1 MKLPHLN
8 MFRQRKRN
16 TVILLVGIAAGCLI
30 FLAWRDNVSPGTI
43 PLSRKRL
50 KTVTKLLNSVSLHST
65 ERAASSTVV
74 SDVYRGLNQTVR
86 QTGDKEVQRRSFIRR
101 DSSIK
106 PNWNRELYYN
116 VSSTPEQFLS
126 WRKDK
131 QPLCNDKITGYGH
144 EFLEVQ
150 DVIIDRKFC
159 SCNLQ
164 GGELIESVINQDEMA
179 EYYKFEMGC
188 FQVAGCNQRP
198 NYYFNG
204 ENHLT
209 KWMYSVATHDVTQAA
224 DRVVDDFTLAI
235 TRYEYANLFHTMTD
249 WYNAFLIMQF
259 FNHTSFNTNILI
271 VDAHPYGALDSVWNQ
286 LFNSTVR
293 LAGLPA
299 RTRFRNLV
307 WGIQGYNSLMKIY
320 VSPNPPLLE
329 QFRHFFLSTY
339 DINTQRSLD
348 CKRLN
353 ILFIWRHNYLA
364 HPRNPTGFVT
374 RKIHNEDQLIRYVKR
389 RHSESV
395 VTGIQID
402 AYSMKQQLQYVAD
415 ADILVGMHGAGLTH
429 AVFLQKRAALI
440 ELVPNYWSPLAEHFK
455 AICVWRGLIYKQWF
469 NSEPRN
475 EFPDQSTTIPP
486 EIMNTLIKNTIREL
500 CGH

>member
-1 MKLPHLN
+1 M
-8 MFRQRKRN
+8 
-16 TVILLVGIAAGCLI
+16 ILLVGIAAGCLI
-30 FLAWRDNVSPGTI
+30 FLAWRDNVPSGTKAVSQKRQKTI
-43 PLSRKRL
+43 SRP
-50 KTVTKLLNSVSLHST
+50 VDSVSLLSAEGTATST
-65 ERAASSTVV
+65 LAPS
-74 SDVYRGLNQTVR
+74 YRVKFNQTVELAGEK
-86 QTGDKEVQRRSFIRR
+86 QVQRHSFIRR

-106 PNWNRELYYN
+106 PKWNKELYYN

-131 QPLCNDKITGYGH
+131 QQLCNDKITGYGH
-144 EFLEVQ
+144 EFLEMK
-150 DVIIDRKFC
+150 DVIIDKQFC
-159 SCNLQ
+159 TCNLQ

-179 EYYKFEMGC
+179 EYYRFEMGC
-188 FQVAGCNQRP
+188 FQVACSQRP
-198 NYYFNG
+198 SYIFNG

-209 KWMYSVATHDVTQAA
+209 KWMYSIATHDVKQVA
-224 DRVVDDFTLAI
+224 DQVISDFTIAI

-259 FNHTSFNTNILI
+259 FNHSSFSTNILI

-299 RTRFRNLV
+299 RTHFKNLV
-307 WGIQGYNSLMKIY
+307 WGILGYNSLMKIY

-329 QFRHFFLSTY
+329 DFRDFFLSAY
-339 DINTQRSLD
+339 NINAQRLID

-364 HPRNPTGFVT
+364 HPRNPTGFVS
-374 RKIHNEDQLIRYVKR
+374 RKIHNEEQLVRYVKR

-395 VTGIQID
+395 VTGLQID
-402 AYSMKQQLQYVAD
+402 AYSMRQQLQFIAD

-440 ELVPNYWSPLAEHFK
+440 ELVPNYWSPMAEHFK

-469 NSEPRN
+469 NSDPRN
-475 EFPDQSTTIPP
+475 EFPDQSTNIPP